1 MSLPTIFSAC
11 RPRVDVAARSIR
23 DDAFM
28 ADPSRVVNHTA
39 PADYLDPIAFFA
51 KSHPTRGTKELLK
64 AVCRPRLPGKGG
76 EVSSIIRR
84 GTQYGGGKT
93 HALIALIHA
102 VRVAKGVSNLSSFV
116 DPPLP
121 LPSPCPSPGSTLRT
135 LLQNSALSHY
145 FVAISKRSSA
155 APSNASKYSP
165 DSKTGSRQS
174 KSDSTSFFLT
184 TTKI

>member
-1 MSLPTIFSAC
+1 MAT
-11 RPRVDVAARSIR
+11 RSIR

-51 KSHPTRGTKELLK
+51 KSYPTRGTKELLK

-102 VRVAKGVSNLSSFV
+102 VRGAKGVANLSTFV
-116 DPPLP
+116 A
-121 LPSPCPSPGSTLRT
+121 T
-135 LLQNSALSHY
+135 LLSVPVRIAALDGE
-145 FVAISKRSSA
+145 
-155 APSNASKYSP
+155 NADP
-165 DSKTGSRQS
+165 ANG
-174 KSDSTSFFLT
+174 LT
-184 TTKI
+184 LEPGLLAHSLWGDV